1 MESQKSKA
9 QIHNKTT
16 EILLWGGSF
25 LGLFLFLLL
34 LNTTAYKN
42 NYAYNE
48 LLMLGEKVML
58 VFHGSP
64 PRLENLGFVY
74 PPLMYLFVLVFQNP
88 FISAAF
94 VGALSASLLLF
105 FTFKAYKIGRIPLIA
120 AFSVLL
126 YILASPAS
134 LFLLSE
140 HQSLCL
146 FACVFLQLVHHLYR
160 YCRHHYTIDLLL
172 FGMMTAFL
180 FFIRFQAIIFIP
192 VLILPF
198 LLTKEKQSIGQKMSV
213 IIIAFFPSIFFLSG
227 WSYIN
232 WVFMKEPLYFFRA
245 RLSSTGSTIE
255 WNPGGD
261 WYGATVYLFERIKN
275 LAPLILPVAVAAV
288 RQWKIGYRKCR
299 VTPSILAAPFILIWA
314 DAISGV
320 IHEHSMSY
328 SILFLLA
335 ALSFWTHVPVEEKMP
350 WIDRLFAVTLIISLV
365 FSWVMPANKNREEYA
380 FRQALVSPIED
391 SSVSHARAVAK
402 HIRPNGLILID
413 DARGFPVVF
422 VEGNARR
429 FILPYQYEYETVL
442 SAPQFFV
449 DYVIVYSGK
458 AKIPVQDR
466 VAGRWPEAL
475 FGYLPGFRLVGHFG
489 DFILYERTEGL
500 IEKAGL
506 STSP

>member
-1 MESQKSKA
+1 MELRKSKA
-9 QIHNKTT
+9 QIRNKTK

-74 PPLMYLFVLVFQNP
+74 PPLMYLFVLILQNP
-88 FISAAF
+88 FISSAF
-94 VGALSASLLLF
+94 VGASSASLLLF
-105 FTFKAYKIGRIPLIA
+105 STFKAYKIGRIPLIV

-126 YILASPAS
+126 YTLASPAS

-160 YCRHHYTIDLLL
+160 YCRYQYTIDLLL
-172 FGMMTAFL
+172 FGMVTAFL
-180 FFIRFQAIIFIP
+180 FFIRFQAILLIP
-192 VLILPF
+192 LLILPF
-198 LLTKEKQSIGQKMSV
+198 LTTKERQSTGQKMSI

-232 WVFMKEPLYFFRA
+232 WVFMKEPFYFFRA
-245 RLSSTGSTIE
+245 WLSSTGSTIG
-255 WNPGGD
+255 WNPAGD
-261 WYGATVYLFERIKN
+261 WYGATVYLIDRIKD
-275 LAPLILPVAVAAV
+275 LAPLVLPVAVAVV

-299 VTPSILAAPFILIWA
+299 VTPSILAAPFVLIWA

-350 WIDRLFAVTLIISLV
+350 WIDRLFALTLIVSLI
-365 FSWVMPANKNREEYA
+365 FSWVIPADKHREEHA
-380 FRQALVSPIED
+380 FRQALIRPIED
-391 SSVSHARAVAK
+391 SSVSHARAIVK
-402 HIRPNGLILID
+402 HIRPTGLVLID
-413 DARGFPVVF
+413 DTRGFPIVF
-422 VEGNARR
+422 VEGNAKR
-429 FILPYQYEYETVL
+429 FVLPYQYEYETVL

-449 DYVIVYSGK
+449 DYVIVYSGRGK
-458 AKIPVQDR
+458 TPAQDR

-475 FGYLPGFRLVGHFG
+475 FGYLPGFRFVGHFG
-489 DFILYERTEGL
+489 DFILYERMESL
-500 IEKAGL
+500 IEKAGFL
-506 STSP
+506 SAP